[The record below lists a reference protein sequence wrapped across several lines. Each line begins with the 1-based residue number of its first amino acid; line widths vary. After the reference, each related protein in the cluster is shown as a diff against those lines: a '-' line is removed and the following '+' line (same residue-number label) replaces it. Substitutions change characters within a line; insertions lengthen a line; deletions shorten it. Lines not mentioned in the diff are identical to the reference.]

1 MAKLKDGAMQAEIRN
16 IRKDKYAVALVI
28 TIMVFTLGFLLGNF
42 FDNYK
47 RSYVQE
53 VAKQQELEF
62 TSLQLQY
69 IYLENIKGVEKCPV
83 LYQTLE
89 NNIGT
94 LAPTLNQMLDYEKSK
109 NVNSTNYLFLKRQY
123 LLSNLKYW
131 LLSEEFK
138 KTCSGDSV
146 TVLYFF
152 SNDCKI
158 CLESQG
164 VILSNLKQAF
174 EDKLLVFA
182 IDSDFTEEPMVA
194 LLKNKYNVTK
204 YPTLIIN
211 DHKVDQFLT
220 RNELLNKICPQYIDK
235 ENVSECSGYY

>member
-1 MAKLKDGAMQAEIRN
+1 MQAEMRN
-16 IRKDKYAVALVI
+16 LRKDKYAVALVI

-42 FDNYK
+42 FDDYK
-47 RSYVQE
+47 RGYVQE
-53 VAKQQELEF
+53 VVKQQELEF

-69 IYLENIKGVEKCPV
+69 LYLESIQGTEKCPT

-89 NNIGT
+89 NNIRT

-152 SNDCKI
+152 SNDCKV

-174 EDKLLVFA
+174 ENKILIFA
-182 IDSDFTEEPMVA
+182 IDSDFINEPMVI
-194 LLKNKYNVTK
+194 LLKNKYNITK

-211 DHKVDQFLT
+211 DKKVEQFLT
-220 RNELLNKICPQYIDK
+220 RTELLKEICPQYIDK
-235 ENVSECSGYY
+235 ENQTECSGYY

>member
-1 MAKLKDGAMQAEIRN
+1 MRN

-47 RSYVQE
+47 MSYVEE

-69 IYLENIKGVEKCPV
+69 LYLESIQGTEKCPA

-89 NNIGT
+89 NNIRT
-94 LAPTLNQMLDYEKSK
+94 LAPTLNQMMDYEKSK
-109 NVNSTNYLFLKRQY
+109 DVNSTNYLFLKRQY
-123 LLSNLKYW
+123 LLANLKYW
-131 LLSEEFK
+131 LLSEDFK

-146 TVLYFF
+146 TILYFF

-158 CLESQG
+158 CMESQG

-174 EDKLLVFA
+174 EDKLLIFA
-182 IDSDFTEEPMVA
+182 IDSDFTEEPMVT

-211 DHKVDQFLT
+211 DQKVEQALT
-220 RNELLNKICPQYIDK
+220 RNELLQKICPQYVDK
-235 ENVSECSGYY
+235 ENRTECSGYY